1 LDGVPYGD
9 QFPPQLAGGGDA
21 QLLPA
26 IFVYFL
32 FRPCELVFFIACA
45 ETNFSGNAP

>member
-1 LDGVPYGD
+1 MAFHMAINFLHNWRE
-9 QFPPQLAGGGDA
+9 AA
-21 QLLPA
+21 MHSLLPA